1 MKAIQA
7 GEDPGSIGVKDTSD
21 LLSELCTSGG
31 SLNILELC
39 NPMSTTSSQDS
50 KNFQA
55 KTTMPYSSTDM
66 ISPKHVG
73 HPPPNIVS
81 LTSSINTLN
90 VHCYS

>member
-7 GEDPGSIGVKDTSD
+7 GEDPGNIGVKDTSG

-39 NPMSTTSSQDS
+39 NPLSTTSSQDS
-50 KNFQA
+50 KNCQS
-55 KTTMPYSSTDM
+55 KTTISYSSTDM
-66 ISPKHVG
+66 ISPKQVG

-81 LTSSINTLN
+81 
-90 VHCYS
+90 